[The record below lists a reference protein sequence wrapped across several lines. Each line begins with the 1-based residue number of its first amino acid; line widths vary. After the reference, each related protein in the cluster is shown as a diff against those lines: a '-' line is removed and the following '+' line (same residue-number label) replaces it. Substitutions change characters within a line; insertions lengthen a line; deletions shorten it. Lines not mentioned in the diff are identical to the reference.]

1 MTVWKTQTS
10 EHILQ
15 QSWNLC
21 LFTITTLFYSAICK
35 VHFPFHIIRY
45 RAMHS
50 FAEFKHDTLS
60 YSYMYSQ
67 SQTSEQENIDI
78 FNPRE
83 M

>member
-10 EHILQ
+10 EYIL
-15 QSWNLC
+15 
-21 LFTITTLFYSAICK
+21 
-35 VHFPFHIIRY
+35 HFPFHIIRY

-67 SQTSEQENIDI
+67 SQTSEQEITDI
-78 FNPRE
+78 FNPGE
-83 M
+83 T